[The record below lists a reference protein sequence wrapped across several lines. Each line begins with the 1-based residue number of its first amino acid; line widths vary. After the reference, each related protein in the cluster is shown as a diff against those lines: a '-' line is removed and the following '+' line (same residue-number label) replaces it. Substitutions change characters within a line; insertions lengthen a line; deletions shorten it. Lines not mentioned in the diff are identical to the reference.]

1 VEDMKILEGIFYTI
15 YFIAGIVTA
24 SCLIYIVMWL
34 EALRKG
40 WLV

>member
-1 VEDMKILEGIFYTI
+1 MKILEGIFYTL
-15 YFIAGIVTA
+15 YLIAAIVSA
-24 SCLIYIVMWL
+24 SCLVYVVMWL